1 MMHPAPDPGET
12 SVVALWSSLLRHRRL
27 IGSVGLAGLLLGGVF
42 GMLQPREYTS
52 HASFTVDDPRSATP
66 GSLSQLGLAGLLGGG
81 SQSAQMYLDLLT
93 STVILGPVLDSTY
106 TVADKGRSRRV
117 VLGKLY
123 GGDIKDSIKARAKAL
138 DKLTGQIKAELRPSG
153 VVSVDVTTPDRALS
167 QQIASQI
174 VGRLNVFNL
183 ERRQQHASTER
194 EFNAERLAATKAD
207 LRAAEEQLQL
217 FLQENRAYQSSP
229 TLTIQEERLQRA
241 VAFRQALYTS
251 VAQAYEQARME
262 EARNTPTAS
271 ILEAPDL
278 PLRVAPRWGGL
289 KAGSLG
295 LVVGLILGLL
305 VGVFT
310 DFFRRAIVANP
321 SDAEA
326 LAHLREKERGSHAIA

>member
-1 MMHPAPDPGET
+1 MHSATGSAET
-12 SVVALWSSLLRHRRL
+12 SVVALWNSVIRHRRL
-27 IGSVGLAGLLLGGVF
+27 IGSVSVAGLLLGGVY

-52 HASFTVDDPRSATP
+52 HASFTVDDPRSATT
-66 GSLSQLGLAGLLGGG
+66 GSLSQLGLAGLLSGT

-93 STVILGPVLDSTY
+93 SRVILGPVLDSTY
-106 TVADKGRSRRV
+106 TFSVNGRSQRI
-117 VLGKLY
+117 VLGKFY

-138 DKLTGQIKAELRPSG
+138 DKLTGQVKAELHPSG
-153 VVSVDVTTPDRALS
+153 VISIDVTTPDRTLS
-167 QQIASQI
+167 QQIASRI
-174 VGRLNVFNL
+174 VGRLNTFNL

-194 EFNAERLAATKAD
+194 EFNAQRLAATQAD
-207 LRAAEEQLQL
+207 LRAAEEQLQA

-229 TLTIQEERLQRA
+229 TLAMQEDRLQRA

-295 LVVGLILGLL
+295 FVVGLILGLL
-305 VGVFT
+305 IAVFR
-310 DFFRRAIVANP
+310 DFFGRGIIANP
-321 SDAEA
+321 SDAEELA
-326 LAHLREKERGSHAIA
+326 LLREKQRGSHAIV